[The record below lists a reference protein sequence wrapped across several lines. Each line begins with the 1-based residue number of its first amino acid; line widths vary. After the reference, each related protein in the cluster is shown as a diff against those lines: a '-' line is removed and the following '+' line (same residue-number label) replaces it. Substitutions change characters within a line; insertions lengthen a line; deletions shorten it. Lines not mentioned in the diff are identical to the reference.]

1 MKIPLPSSKW
11 RLAIA
16 LGAIALAA
24 AKLASAASITVD
36 ANSGGSL
43 KVTGGS
49 ATATGATINFSEQR
63 TNGEGVYL
71 WYAAGTVTVNS
82 PNRLTASKRGS
93 GTFNITGLKA
103 NTLYNVLLHGVSAGD
118 GVSMTSS
125 RYTAKA
131 HFTTDAASGV
141 SRIIIDEVRHEGPR
155 FDLKGRASRPGG
167 ATGWTGSTRGGSIS
181 P

>member
-1 MKIPLPSSKW
+1 MKIPLLTSNW
-11 RLAIA
+11 RLALA
-16 LGAIALAA
+16 AGAIALAA
-24 AKLASAASITVD
+24 AKLASAATITID

-43 KVTGGS
+43 KVSGGS
-49 ATATGATINFSEQR
+49 ATATSATINFTEQR

-71 WYAAGTVTVNS
+71 WYAAGAVTVNS
-82 PNRLTASKRGS
+82 PNRLTASRRGS

-118 GVSMTSS
+118 GVSMTSA

-141 SRIIIDEVRHEGPR
+141 TRIIVDEVRYEGPKW
-155 FDLKGRASRPGG
+155 DLKGRATRPGG
-167 ATGWTGSTRGGSIS
+167 PTGWTGSSQGGTIA